1 MPAWADLKLVS
12 AAARSRMR
20 AESFVV
26 KSNSAIATVTRKFHR
41 MSQYVPSKYA
51 SDRAFSFA
59 GMVSSQARVAASGSV
74 IPAGVATGIGEA
86 IAFAVGE
93 VCCAGKAMEETTRT
107 TLKKARRR
115 IIRELLKDHRRGWK
129 PVSH

>member
-1 MPAWADLKLVS
+1 MPAWAGLKLVS

-51 SDRAFSFA
+51 SDRAFSFT
-59 GMVSSQARVAASGSV
+59 GMVSSQARVAPSGSV
-74 IPAGVATGIGEA
+74 IPAGVATGAGEA
-86 IAFAVGE
+86 IAFAVVGE
-93 VCCAGKAMEETTRT
+93 VCCGGTVMEETMRVVVKQAIGRSGRW
-107 TLKKARRR
+107 LF
-115 IIRELLKDHRRGWK
+115 
-129 PVSH
+129 

>member
-1 MPAWADLKLVS
+1 MPAWAGLKLVS

-51 SDRAFSFA
+51 SDRAFSFGA
-59 GMVSSQARVAASGSV
+59 MVSSQARVAVSGSV

-86 IAFAVGE
+86 VSCG
-93 VCCAGKAMEETTRT
+93 GKELEKVARATTRT
-107 TLKKARRR
+107 TKRRV
-115 IIRELLKDHRRGWK
+115 IPDSYGIGLA
-129 PVSH
+129 